1 MSDNSSENSAVK
13 SDGGGDVTAKYSRL
27 AAEYSKVLR
36 TPLTIIMKFILPQN
50 CKMWFTGS
58 CPKHSFEESYR

>member
-36 TPLTIIMKFILPQN
+36 TLFYYYEIYTATEL
-50 CKMWFTGS
+50 
-58 CPKHSFEESYR
+58 